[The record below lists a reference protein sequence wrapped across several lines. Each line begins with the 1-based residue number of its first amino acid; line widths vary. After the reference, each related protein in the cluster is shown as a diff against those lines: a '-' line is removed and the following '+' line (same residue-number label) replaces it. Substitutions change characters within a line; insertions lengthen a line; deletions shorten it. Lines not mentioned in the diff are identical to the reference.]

1 MLFRSVAVTKN
12 SPLPVDGYYGVD
24 LTPGFGAITLP
35 TLILWGRH
43 DRITPVV
50 TAQPALDALG
60 TPPDHKRLVIFE
72 DSGHNPWAEEQDKF
86 YDEVSGFLA
95 EVWP

>member
-1 MLFRSVAVTKN
+1 MMSRALLALALFAACSPEFEDGDEHFYITHKDASMPVWVTGNWK
-12 SPLPVDGYYGVD
+12 S
-24 LTPGFGAITLP
+24 
-35 TLILWGRH
+35 
-43 DRITPVV
+43 DR
-50 TAQPALDALG
+50 
-60 TPPDHKRLVIFE
+60 KRLVIFE